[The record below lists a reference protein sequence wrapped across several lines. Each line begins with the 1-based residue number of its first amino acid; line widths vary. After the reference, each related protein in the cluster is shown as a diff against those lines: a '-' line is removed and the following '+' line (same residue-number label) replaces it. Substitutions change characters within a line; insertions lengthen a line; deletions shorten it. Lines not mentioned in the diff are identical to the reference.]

1 MENLDTLRKE
11 LNTTKSLQNIVSTM
25 KSMAVVNI
33 KKYEKIAFNII
44 KYQSNIDLAIQ
55 AILSQNPRLINF
67 IDYIENKTETNENKR
82 DVVIIIGS
90 NQGLCGRFNDKIVDY
105 YLNNNKTD
113 KNSYIISIGDRIS
126 SLLKSKKVK
135 IDKIFNIPNSSNSIV
150 NLVYDLFTI
159 IEKKIKE
166 NSLRKVLVYF
176 TAHTGD
182 SSGNL
187 TKKRII
193 PLEKKYFEKLKNKKW
208 PTNNLPFWR
217 VESREII
224 SDLIQQ
230 YIFSNIY
237 LSISNSMASEQRN
250 RLITLQGA
258 EQNIKDHITETTLKY
273 NQKRQGVIT
282 SELIDVVSGTKALK
296 KKHG

>member
-67 IDYIENKTETNENKR
+67 IDYIENKTEINENKR

-135 IDKIFNIPNSSNSIV
+135 IDKVFNIPNSSNSIV

-217 VESREII
+217 VGSREII

-282 SELIDVVSGTKALK
+282 SELIDVVSGAKALK

>member
-67 IDYIENKTETNENKR
+67 IDYIENKTETNKNKR

-135 IDKIFNIPNSSNSIV
+135 IDKVFNIPNSSNSIV

-282 SELIDVVSGTKALK
+282 SELIDVVSGAKALK

>member
-11 LNTTKSLQNIVSTM
+11 LNTTKNLQNIVSTM

-55 AILSQNPRLINF
+55 AVLSQNPRLINF
-67 IDYIENKTETNENKR
+67 IDYVENKTENNENKR
-82 DVVIIIGS
+82 DIVIIIGS

-135 IDKIFNIPNSSNSIV
+135 IDKVFNIPNSSNSIV

-182 SSGNL
+182 SAGNL

-217 VESREII
+217 IKSREII

-258 EQNIKDHITETTLKY
+258 EQNIKDYITETTLKY

-282 SELIDVVSGTKALK
+282 SELIDVVSGAKALK
-296 KKHG
+296 KKNG